1 MSYKICE
8 KKKSAK
14 FVHQKKN
21 HVDKWAEKKIHALKI
36 LNPLPLSF
44 LMVHP

>member
-8 KKKSAK
+8 KKNCAK

-21 HVDKWAEKKIHALKI
+21 HVDKWAEKEIHALK
-36 LNPLPLSF
+36 F
-44 LMVHP
+44 LTHPPSPHHF